1 MCHLANC
8 PKRVV
13 VRQSYLYNRYN
24 NKSIMCNSE
33 IDFVNSDLLYDG
45 RNLILHN
52 NDVSKALTEFLNN
65 ETDSHILDGSD
76 GSSFEIRSKAIID
89 VDEEEVND
97 EMAIDVTLYLTN
109 RGWCDCYEG
118 VAIGRMKVY
127 RTHWYYNQ
135 NWWWA
140 DAKSALLGIAYKAK
154 LDICD
159 DDHKDFDDDAWGG
172 SEHYIIDD
180 FRLRRD
186 LVGKG
191 FGYEALYQGL
201 MSAGAKNGFIYLLAG
216 GIVPTEEEKEQGY
229 EQISD
234 ERLEKFYLGM
244 EQGTYIHTFDCDD
257 EHFDGEKVIICK
269 NWNCNN
275 TARRSEFAKVYATC

>member
-1 MCHLANC
+1 
-8 PKRVV
+8 
-13 VRQSYLYNRYN
+13 
-24 NKSIMCNSE
+24 MCNSE
-33 IDFVNSDLLYDG
+33 IDFENSEMLYSG
-45 RNLILHN
+45 RNLIVHN
-52 NDVSKALTEFLNN
+52 KDVSEALTKFLNG
-65 ETDSHILDGSD
+65 ESDSHILDGST
-76 GSSFEIRSKAIID
+76 GSFEIRSKAIID

-97 EMAIDVTLYLTN
+97 EMEIDVTLYLTN
-109 RGWCDCYEG
+109 RGWCDRFEG
-118 VAIGRMKVY
+118 VAIGRMKIY
-127 RTHWYYNQ
+127 RTHWYDNQ
-135 NWWWA
+135 EWWWA

-159 DDHKDFDDDAWGG
+159 DEHKDFDDFAWGG
-172 SEHYIIDD
+172 SDHYIIDD

-186 LVGKG
+186 LIGKG

-201 MSAGAKNGFIYLLAG
+201 MSSGAKNGFIYLLAG
-216 GIVPTEEEKEQGY
+216 GIVPTYEEIEQGY

-269 NWNCNN
+269 SWNSNN
-275 TARRSEFAKVYATC
+275 TARRSKFAKVYAPC